1 MMTHVPHYTDQ
12 FPDVQPPSKVK
23 TENYR
28 ELLCIIFRN
37 EETIQTQF
45 PSPNQS
51 SEMLKAVNNNLQ
63 QASAFTIQ
71 NVADP
76 PFKKKTEYKIMRP
89 SLVIDTVTGL

>member
-1 MMTHVPHYTDQ
+1 MMTHVPYYTDQ
-12 FPDVQPPSKVK
+12 FPDIQPPSKVK

-63 QASAFTIQ
+63 QESIQ
-71 NVADP
+71 NIADP
-76 PFKKKTEYKIMRP
+76 PFKIMRP